1 MAGTKSAGAKNIKNF
16 EAALARLE
24 EITAELEAGELPLE
38 ESIDRFAEGMELARF
53 CNATLEEARG
63 RIELLLA
70 DKGGDKNGPIES
82 RPFYDEEE
90 GGAPKGGD
98 RLPF

>member
-1 MAGTKSAGAKNIKNF
+1 MAAAKNQKNPKNF
-16 EAALARLE
+16 EDALARLE
-24 EITAELEAGELPLE
+24 AITTELEGGELPLE
-38 ESIDRFAEGMELARF
+38 QSIDRFAEGMELARF

-82 RPFYDEEE
+82 KPFFEDE
-90 GGAPKGGD
+90 GGTPGD
-98 RLPF
+98 GRLPF

>member
-1 MAGTKSAGAKNIKNF
+1 MAAAKNQKNPKNF
-16 EAALARLE
+16 EDALARLE
-24 EITAELEAGELPLE
+24 AITTELEGGELPLE
-38 ESIDRFAEGMELARF
+38 QSIDRFAEGMELARF

-70 DKGGDKNGPIES
+70 DKTGDKNGPIES

-90 GGAPKGGD
+90 GGAPKGDG